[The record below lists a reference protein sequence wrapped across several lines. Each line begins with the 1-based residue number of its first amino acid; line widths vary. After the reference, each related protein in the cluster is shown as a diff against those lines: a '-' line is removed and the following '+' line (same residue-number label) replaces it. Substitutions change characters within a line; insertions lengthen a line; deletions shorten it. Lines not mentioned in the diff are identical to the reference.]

1 MISIDKCKDTD
12 RRCQVCLATNN
23 SELNEIDITMGVKS
37 VKECYEVLIGNGNC
51 HVQIILCKDCLKE
64 LNMLSSVILERD
76 KE

>member
-12 RRCQVCLATNN
+12 RRCNVCLATNN
-23 SELNEIDITMGVKS
+23 SELNEIDIAMGVKS

-51 HVQIILCKDCLKE
+51 HTQIILCKDCLKE
-64 LNMLSSVILERD
+64 LNMLSNAILERD